1 MTATQ
6 SLYQLL
12 DENADRL
19 NEHLFHPNFSGEDR
33 SFLSKKKRIL
43 SGSSPCVD
51 EALWTFLVACGYAMG
66 GLDGVGK
73 MSTILTGTDL
83 ATPSDAKIWLE
94 AQPHSPRY
102 QSGSKRREGN
112 THVDLA
118 IGSIAPRED
127 ESDSGIELANHSD
140 SWVCF
145 CEMKWY
151 SDISPR
157 VTHDLH
163 RNQLIRVIEN
173 TICFQSSGRYVNDAY
188 VTIVTPAVF
197 KNRSSGS
204 RLYWYKF
211 KEYESS
217 DENILRDIKSCCMD
231 KTNNEHW
238 HYPSDISE
246 RLKVLKFRWVTFDDL
261 FDNIPDSSISQ
272 GIKSFWKE
280 RSEYA

>member
-1 MTATQ
+1 MTTNP
-6 SLYQLL
+6 SLYRALEESASTL
-12 DENADRL
+12 GEY
-19 NEHLFHPNFSGEDR
+19 LFHPNFSGDDR
-33 SFLSKKKRIL
+33 SFLSKKKKIL
-43 SGSSPCVD
+43 SSSGLCID

-66 GLDGVGK
+66 GSDGIGGLSK
-73 MSTILTGTDL
+73 ILTGMDL
-83 ATPSDAKIWLE
+83 AIPCDAKIWLE

-102 QSGSKRREGN
+102 RSGSKRREGN

-127 ESDSGIELANHSD
+127 ESDSGIELASHSD
-140 SWVCF
+140 SWICL

-173 TICFQSSGRYVNDAY
+173 AICFQSNGRYVNDAY
-188 VTIVTPAVF
+188 VTMVTPAVF

-211 KEYESS
+211 KEYESG

-238 HYPSDISE
+238 YYPSDISE
-246 RLKVLKFRWVTFDDL
+246 RLKALKLRWVTFDDL
-261 FDNIPDSSISQ
+261 FESIPDSPISDAL
-272 GIKSFWKE
+272 KTFWKE
-280 RSEYA
+280 RNEYA